1 MKELV
6 FKISDELAQ
15 KLELAFQLSGDDRDA
30 AAEDMV
36 RGYLAR
42 TFAKAAA
49 EYHAPEGFPPPPPHG
64 HMPPPQCGQMPPPPP
79 TMGAMDGQ
87 MPPPPCDAPWTK
99 ADSRIPLW
107 ARRPKQMTHK
117 ILKAFFE
124 LSREVGDV
132 TVDALRKRCS
142 DPEGHPKTYVPHFD
156 ANFAQ
161 MKTDQG
167 HSHGQVFEEKD
178 GIVVMWERVGDTL
191 RKWRDYFD

>member
-1 MKELV
+1 MKELI

-15 KLELAFQLSGDDRDA
+15 KLELAFQLSGDERDA

-36 RGYLAR
+36 RAYLAK
-42 TFAKAAA
+42 TFAQAAA
-49 EYHAPEGFPPPPPHG
+49 EYRSPEGFPPPPPRG
-64 HMPPPQCGQMPPPPP
+64 HMPPPPPP
-79 TMGAMDGQ
+79 MGAMDGQ
-87 MPPPPCDAPWTK
+87 MPPPPPPGDAPWTK

-107 ARRPKQMTHK
+107 ARKPKQMTHK
-117 ILKAFFE
+117 ILRAFFE
-124 LSREVGDV
+124 LSRELGEV

-178 GIVVMWERVGDTL
+178 GVVIMWDRVGDTL
-191 RKWRDYFD
+191 RKWRDYFE